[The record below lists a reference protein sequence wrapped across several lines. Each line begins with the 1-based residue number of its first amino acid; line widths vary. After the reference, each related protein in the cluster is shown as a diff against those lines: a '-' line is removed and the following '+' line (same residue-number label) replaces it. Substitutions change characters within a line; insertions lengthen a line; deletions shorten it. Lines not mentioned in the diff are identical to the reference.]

1 MRGVYYQVSNAL
13 FFLHLNSQ
21 STLLAAHLHDLRT
34 SSKLNFRTLNFW
46 TKASGNCSVLASWRV
61 YNGFIMSQ
69 GFRCC
74 KIAPSQNSSRLLH
87 VNLVNWNCKWGK
99 VLPVTEIKPD
109 RRGKWSV
116 LKTIL
121 KICGSWSSFM
131 LPPDLSSWVLD
142 MISCWSQGYWKK
154 GMLVFIVMFCFV
166 ISCGGYPVTLRM

>member
-1 MRGVYYQVSNAL
+1 MICVR
-13 FFLHLNSQ
+13 HLSQ
-21 STLLAAHLHDLRT
+21 
-34 SSKLNFRTLNFW
+34 

-154 GMLVFIVMFCFV
+154 GMLVFIVMFRLLFHV
-166 ISCGGYPVTLRM
+166 AVTRLLWEFKRFRWLN

>member
-1 MRGVYYQVSNAL
+1 
-13 FFLHLNSQ
+13 
-21 STLLAAHLHDLRT
+21 
-34 SSKLNFRTLNFW
+34 
-46 TKASGNCSVLASWRV
+46 
-61 YNGFIMSQ
+61 MSQ

-99 VLPVTEIKPD
+99 ILPVTEIKPD
-109 RRGKWSV
+109 RRGMWSV

-142 MISCWSQGYWKK
+142 MITCWSQGYWKK
-154 GMLVFIVMFCFV
+154 RYACIYCDVLFCYFMWRLPGYFENVRDFDDWIKLVWRTYIFVPVWRPWTFTNKVYLAVRGRVKHMNENYTKSMCFA
-166 ISCGGYPVTLRM
+166 